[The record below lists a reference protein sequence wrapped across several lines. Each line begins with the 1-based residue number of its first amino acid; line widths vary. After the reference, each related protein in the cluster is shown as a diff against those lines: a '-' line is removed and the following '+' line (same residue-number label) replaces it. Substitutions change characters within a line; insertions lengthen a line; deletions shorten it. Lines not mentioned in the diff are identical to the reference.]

1 MHKGKFK
8 AGMKHGHGVELYP
21 TGENY
26 EGYWDKDKKVRK
38 GILTCASLAT
48 SHPVRR
54 GPDSLLLPLTLSV
67 FGDSRRG
74 FIDTD
79 GFKQIMIVTADGKLV
94 PQAQKGQL
102 R

>member
-26 EGYWDKDKKVRK
+26 EGYWDKDKEARK

-48 SHPVRR
+48 RHPVRR
-54 GPDSLLLPLTLSV
+54 VPYSLLLPLTLSV
-67 FGDSRRG
+67 FGVVS
-74 FIDTD
+74 DTD